1 DLDVRGV
8 VAIAPATDLG
18 VLLPGAAAVPAFSGF
33 AVAAAYGWSSA
44 YGDAPLDTILTDD
57 AIEKATVLERE
68 CLSGVLAAYA
78 SDPPGAVF
86 HTSPLAVP
94 VWKRHLDENSPGQKP
109 SATPI
114 LVVQGGRDELVPAGV
129 TSNWVRGRACA

>member
-1 DLDVRGV
+1 ML
-8 VAIAPATDLG
+8 
-18 VLLPGAAAVPAFSGF
+18 AA
-33 AVAAAYGWSSA
+33 
-44 YGDAPLDTILTDD
+44 
-57 AIEKATVLERE
+57 EE
-68 CLSGVLAAYA
+68 VLAAYA

-129 TSNWVRGRACA
+129 TSNWVRGRACAVGDTVTEKEYPEADHISVLTASRVDVDAWVADRVAGIPPPSECSG